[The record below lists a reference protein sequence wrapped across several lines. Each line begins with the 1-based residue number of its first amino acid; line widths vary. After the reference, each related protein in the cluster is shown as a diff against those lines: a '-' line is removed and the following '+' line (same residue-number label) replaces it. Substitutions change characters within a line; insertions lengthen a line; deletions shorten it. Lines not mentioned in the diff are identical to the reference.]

1 MSSRRAILRR
11 FTIPLVLALVVV
23 TTMAAPAHAAR
34 PRASLT
40 TVTAVMDWPTP
51 WMGWT
56 PWLVADAKGYFA
68 AEGIKFNLV
77 IPATVADPAKVL
89 GTGHADFAFT
99 TILDVIEGRAQGAP
113 IIGVGA
119 YAQYNNWGII
129 KWKDSKLTPKD
140 LAGKSIGVYPDAWSK
155 TQLTI
160 FLKHVGIGI
169 NQVKLVYTSSDTVPL
184 LLTHKVDVIT
194 GVTNAE
200 QTEAEVTGKRATT
213 MYLANKYGVPNA
225 YIWVLAANTNFLHS
239 HPAVA
244 RGWLRAARR
253 GARSHL
259 CHQVVGQH
267 RAPLHKR
274 SDARPRLLLADPA
287 GVATDPA
294 DAEDLWHHRS
304 DDAGRSALHQR
315 LFALIDAVGADGES
329 RLVVHS
335 GTERAPLCH
344 LIVAFSSPASHGS
357 CTPSIRRA
365 SIHSRPPSMRRVCP
379 GCARPSSGPATPS
392 TSCPI
397 TWRRASSP
405 SR

>member
-1 MSSRRAILRR
+1 MMSSLRISMQR
-11 FTIPLVLALVVV
+11 GAVSLVLAAVVIAV
-23 TTMAAPAHAAR
+23 SSAPAQAAR

-51 WMGWT
+51 WVGWT

-68 AEGIKFNLV
+68 AEGIRFNLQ

-89 GTGHADFAFT
+89 GAGHADFAFT

-129 KWKDSKLTPKD
+129 KWKDSKLTPRD

-194 GVTNAE
+194 GVTDAE

-213 MYLANKYGVPNA
+213 MYLANQYGVPNA
-225 YIWVLAANTNFLHS
+225 YIWVLAANTNFLSS
-239 HPAVA
+239 HQSVA
-244 RGWLRAARR
+244 RAWLRAARR
-253 GARSHL
+253 G
-259 CHQVVGQH
+259 
-267 RAPLHKR
+267 
-274 SDARPRLLLADPA
+274 LA
-287 GVATDPA
+287 
-294 DAEDLWHHRS
+294 
-304 DDAGRSALHQR
+304 
-315 LFALIDAVGADGES
+315 FALAHPQDVVSIFMKRYPTALDRTYATRSWATTVPIYTSAITRVHGFFWQVPQVWQQTQQTLKAYGIIDQT
-329 RLVVHS
+329 L
-335 GTERAPLCH
+335 
-344 LIVAFSSPASHGS
+344 
-357 CTPSIRRA
+357 
-365 SIHSRPPSMRRVCP
+365 
-379 GCARPSSGPATPS
+379 
-392 TSCPI
+392 PI
-397 TWRRASSP
+397 NQLYTNDYLR
-405 SR
+405 

>member
-253 GARSHL
+253 GLTYALAHPRDVVSIFMKRYPTALDRTYAIKSWANTVPLYTSDQTRAHGFFWQIP
-259 CHQVVGQH
+259 QVWQQTQQTLKTYGIIDQTMPVDQLYTN
-267 RAPLHKR
+267 AYLH
-274 SDARPRLLLADPA
+274 
-287 GVATDPA
+287 
-294 DAEDLWHHRS
+294 
-304 DDAGRSALHQR
+304 
-315 LFALIDAVGADGES
+315 
-329 RLVVHS
+329 
-335 GTERAPLCH
+335 
-344 LIVAFSSPASHGS
+344 
-357 CTPSIRRA
+357 
-365 SIHSRPPSMRRVCP
+365 
-379 GCARPSSGPATPS
+379 
-392 TSCPI
+392 
-397 TWRRASSP
+397 
-405 SR
+405 